1 VLAVEG
7 DGKVTRYEG
16 NWSMYQRLRPPRAWT
31 EGGSKAAAAPVAT
44 PAPAAAAAAA
54 PKKATRLSYKDQ
66 RELDGMEAAIE
77 KAETKKA
84 ELEAKLQDPAVFAKA
99 SEVASLSAELDA
111 VTKEVERL
119 YARWA
124 ELGG

>member
-1 VLAVEG
+1 
-7 DGKVTRYEG
+7 VTRYEG
-16 NWSMYQRLRPPRAWT
+16 NWSMYQRLRRRAPWSESAKPAPVAAPPP
-31 EGGSKAAAAPVAT
+31 AAAPAL
-44 PAPAAAAAAA
+44 P
-54 PKKATRLSYKDQ
+54 PKKAGRLSYKDQ

-77 KAETKKA
+77 AAEAKKS

-99 SEVASLSAELDA
+99 SEVASLSAELEA
-111 VTKEVERL
+111 ITKEVERL